1 MAKEI
6 EAKFFIENKDDIRK
20 KLSNIGLQLIDKEHL
35 MKRKCFHCNDKKE
48 ERIYIR
54 VRDEGKKITMTY
66 KEIKGKGIND
76 IEEIEI
82 EVSNFENA
90 CELITKT
97 NYSQVAYQENMREVW
112 KNEEVEIVIDTW
124 PFLQNYIEI
133 EADNEEIIKKYAKL
147 LNFDF
152 EKEAYFGA
160 VGVLYEKQYSIPEKI
175 INALPLFLF
184 DDEELKTKLE
194 SYKGSTLN

>member
-1 MAKEI
+1 MVKEI
-6 EAKFFIENKDDIRK
+6 EAKFFIDSKDDIRK
-20 KLSNIGLQLIDKEHL
+20 KLSNIDLKLINEEHL

-82 EVSNFENA
+82 EVNNFENA

-112 KNEEVEIVIDTW
+112 RNEEVEIVIDTW
-124 PFLQNYIEI
+124 PFLQSYIEI
-133 EADNEEIIKKYAKL
+133 EAKNEEIVKKYAKL

-175 INALPLFLF
+175 INNLPLFIF
-184 DDEELKTKLE
+184 NDEELSKKLQN
-194 SYKGSTLN
+194 YKNIN